1 MKFCYRQMCE
11 RVRDLDIRKRV
22 KATSSIIET
31 SHSGPKA
38 QSAFHLCPCCKSLF
52 EIIYCNSCVR
62 YAVAHWLCDC
72 IENLI
77 VVKWDAHSH
86 PKTERITRIRL
97 RIFRMARALCI
108 CKILPLE
115 IKHKP
120 LSFSLPFELRKY
132 FECGPF
138 KLVRL
143 STQQIFKYSLVKHV
157 SQDQSVKSF

>member
-1 MKFCYRQMCE
+1 M
-11 RVRDLDIRKRV
+11 
-22 KATSSIIET
+22 
-31 SHSGPKA
+31 
-38 QSAFHLCPCCKSLF
+38 
-52 EIIYCNSCVR
+52 
-62 YAVAHWLCDC
+62 
-72 IENLI
+72 
-77 VVKWDAHSH
+77 VKWDAHSH

-138 KLVRL
+138 KLVRFGPL
-143 STQQIFKYSLVKHV
+143 SKYSNIHWSNTYLKTRVLKAFDFRKV
-157 SQDQSVKSF
+157 FRSQSRKQFPALFRPKLPVETEASIFMVVAE